1 MFNKIME
8 SFEKGVKTAGTN
20 ISVKDQL
27 ELLAEGKIDYLRIGD
42 TKARVTPADAKLFL
56 EHSTDFDVKSDKD
69 WAIRIH
75 NFKRLVETA
84 ENHRRQKLEET
95 ESAMFDMVTNLKYL
109 PGIERVLSV
118 NGTVDG
124 FEATVI
130 STHGVKY
137 RFRIDQINPPME
149 EDLSPVETPVN
160 QNKEA
165 VRAMRKAAATM
176 VAMGIG
182 RDADTARL
190 RLQTIGLNYGLKP
203 AEAVDLARKILAHEM
218 GARRDFLGDR

>member
-20 ISVKDQL
+20 ISVKNQL

-42 TKARVTPADAKLFL
+42 SKVRVKPADAKLFL

-69 WAIRIH
+69 WAVRIH
-75 NFKRLVETA
+75 NIKRLVETV
-84 ENHRRQKLEET
+84 ENERKQKLEET

-124 FEATVI
+124 FEATVM

-137 RFRIDQINPPME
+137 RFRIDQLNPPME
-149 EDLSPVETPVN
+149 EDTGTVTGG
-160 QNKEA
+160 QHREA
-165 VRAMRKAAATM
+165 VIAMRKAAATM
-176 VAMGIG
+176 VAMGVG
-182 RDADTARL
+182 RDEETARL

-203 AEAVDLARKILAHEM
+203 AEAVEIARRIFADEM
-218 GARRDFLGDR
+218 GARRDYLGDM